1 MSEAHPQTDLVASY
15 ALGALPEEER
25 VDFEAHVASCAT
37 CAHELAQDRAVTG
50 ALALSGP
57 PVRAPRDLRSRVL
70 AVVESEA
77 ELLRA
82 AGPAADRP
90 PRRRFGFGPLQLSPR
105 GAMVATA
112 AAVVAMVGGWTARD
126 LLQGDGVSHRTVAL
140 SAPAGHGAQAR
151 VDLVGERSTLHV
163 SRMPAPGVGRT
174 YQVWLQPSSNAAPEG
189 TQTSFFVD
197 RDGTAAVDL
206 PAGARRAYRVLVSS
220 EPAGGSP
227 TGTPS
232 RQPVVVGSL

>member
-1 MSEAHPQTDLVASY
+1 MSELHPQADLVASY

-25 VDFEAHVASCAT
+25 VDFEAHLDSCAT
-37 CAHELAQDRAVTG
+37 CAQELARNRAVTG
-50 ALALSGP
+50 ALALSAP
-57 PVRAPRDLRSRVL
+57 PARAPHELRSRVL

-90 PRRRFGFGPLQLSPR
+90 PRRRLRFGPLELSPL

-112 AAVVAMVGGWTARD
+112 AAVVALVGGWTARD
-126 LLQGDGVSHRTVAL
+126 LLQGDGVAHRTVAL
-140 SAPAGHGAQAR
+140 SALAGRGAQAR
-151 VDLVGERSTLHV
+151 VALVGERSTLHV
-163 SRMPAPGVGRT
+163 SRMPAPGAGRA
-174 YQVWLQPSSNAAPEG
+174 YQVWLQPASNAAPEA
-189 TQTSFFVD
+189 TQTLFRVG
-197 RDGTAAVDL
+197 RDGNATVDL

-220 EPAGGSP
+220 ELAGGSP
-227 TGTPS
+227 SGTPS

>member
-1 MSEAHPQTDLVASY
+1 MSELHGEADLAASY

-25 VDFEAHVASCAT
+25 VDFEAHLDSCAT
-37 CAHELAQDRAVTG
+37 CAQELARNRAVTG
-50 ALALSGP
+50 ALALSAP
-57 PVRAPRDLRSRVL
+57 SARAPHELRSRVL

-90 PRRRFGFGPLQLSPR
+90 PRRKLRFGPLELSPL

-112 AAVVAMVGGWTARD
+112 AAVVALVGGWTARD

-140 SAPAGHGAQAR
+140 SALAGHGAQAR

-163 SRMPAPGVGRT
+163 SRMPAPGTGRT
-174 YQVWLQPSSNAAPEG
+174 YQVWLQPASNAAPEA

-197 RDGTAAVDL
+197 RDGTGAVDL
-206 PAGARRAYRVLVSS
+206 PAGVRRAYRVLVSS

-227 TGTPS
+227 SGTPS